1 MSDWT
6 IRALMDWTEKH
17 FQQKGLESPRLE
29 AQLLLAHTLNCRRVE
44 LYTRWDEPVAN
55 EQRGQFR
62 ELIKRRL
69 DGCPTMYLTGR
80 REFYAVEFE
89 VTPAVLIPRPET
101 ELLVSET
108 LKRIKSVTN
117 PRVLDIGTGSGCIAI
132 ALAYQH
138 KSALVTATDVSA
150 EALDVAKRNAE
161 RHDLSER
168 IRFLQGDL
176 FGPLA
181 ADEQFEVIV
190 SNPPYVSQAEFAE
203 LPAHVRDYE
212 PRLALEA
219 GVDGF
224 AVYDRLIPAAPAHL
238 VPGGWLLLEIGATQA
253 LGVRQRIDRQSE
265 IETGDT
271 LFDEAKLPRVITA
284 QRKAGIS

>member
-1 MSDWT
+1 
-6 IRALMDWTEKH
+6 MDWTEKH

-29 AQLLLAHTLNCRRVE
+29 AQLLLAYTLNCRRVE
-44 LYTRWDEPVAN
+44 LYTRWDEPVAD

-80 REFYAVEFE
+80 REFFALEFE

>member
-29 AQLLLAHTLNCRRVE
+29 AQLLLAYALNCRRVE
-44 LYTRWDEPVAN
+44 LYTRWDEPVAD
-55 EQRGQFR
+55 EKRGRFR

-80 REFYAVEFE
+80 REFFALEFE

-108 LKRIKSVTN
+108 LKHIKTIPN

-132 ALAYQH
+132 AVAHQH
-138 KSALVTATDVSA
+138 KSASVTATDISA
-150 EALDVAKRNAE
+150 EALEVAKRNAQ
-161 RHDLSER
+161 RHDLTER

-190 SNPPYVSQAEFAE
+190 SNPPYVSQVEFAE
-203 LPAHVRDYE
+203 LPLHVRDYE

-224 AVYDRLIPAAPAHL
+224 DVYDRLIPAAPAQL

-253 LGVRQRIDRQSE
+253 QGVRQRLDAQPE
-265 IETGDT
+265 FETGDT
-271 LFDEAKLPRVITA
+271 LFDDGKLPRVITA
-284 QRKAGIS
+284 QRKAGII

>member
-108 LKRIKSVTN
+108 LKRIKSIPN

-132 ALAYQH
+132 ALACQH

-150 EALDVAKRNAE
+150 EALDV
-161 RHDLSER
+161 
-168 IRFLQGDL
+168 
-176 FGPLA
+176 
-181 ADEQFEVIV
+181 
-190 SNPPYVSQAEFAE
+190 
-203 LPAHVRDYE
+203 
-212 PRLALEA
+212 
-219 GVDGF
+219 
-224 AVYDRLIPAAPAHL
+224 
-238 VPGGWLLLEIGATQA
+238 
-253 LGVRQRIDRQSE
+253 
-265 IETGDT
+265 
-271 LFDEAKLPRVITA
+271 
-284 QRKAGIS
+284 

>member
-108 LKRIKSVTN
+108 LKRIKSIPN

-132 ALAYQH
+132 ALACQH

-150 EALDVAKRNAE
+150 EALDVAKRNAQ